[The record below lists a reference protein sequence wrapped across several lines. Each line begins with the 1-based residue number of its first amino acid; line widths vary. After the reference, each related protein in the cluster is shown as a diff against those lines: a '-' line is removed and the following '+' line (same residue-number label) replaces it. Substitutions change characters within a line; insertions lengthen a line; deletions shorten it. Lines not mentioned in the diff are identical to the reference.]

1 MALLYP
7 QRRSP
12 KSIGAPLGIAYM
24 RSLWQATSV
33 VAPVIVCT
41 AGVWSST
48 ISFVACD
55 DFRVTID
62 GPAADQ
68 VKISATIELTE

>member
-1 MALLYP
+1 MTVLLYP

-12 KSIGAPLGIAYM
+12 KTIGGVLGIAYI
-24 RSLWQATSV
+24 RSLWQA
-33 VAPVIVCT
+33 AIPGPVIVCT
-41 AGVWSST
+41 DGVWSAS
-48 ISFVACD
+48 ISFLPCD
-55 DFRVTID
+55 DFRITID